1 MKINWKRG
9 NDSISYDRPSTWF
22 SLGTRGSGKS
32 SFLEH
37 VAEKYLERGNG
48 VFDLF
53 GSRDGESLAWLRS
66 PHVKDKKILL
76 LKGENVDVQSCY
88 SVKSAESVT
97 VQDFEQNDIVVSSS
111 PLYLNMDQEFA
122 YAAKLTDMLYKRL
135 FHNKLIFLVCRE
147 AANFYYSRLKVSDSQ
162 LYAKAQMTYL
172 IREARH
178 MGIAL
183 GLDSIRFYAI
193 DIDIR
198 SLSDYLILKSQG
210 VQGLSKDLKWL
221 YRFVN
226 PSLMRYMRP
235 EQFVIVTNKGS
246 IGYGVFPEIS
256 WHKRERENIL
266 SDVGIKVEYGEVL
279 RESESKGAFRTVSD
293 KEHCEMIRLYI
304 EENLGFVK
312 MGLRVSRSSAT
323 TQKHVNIHNTL
334 VRGSGFCTS
343 CKRAN
348 GKYHDKVAERGQ
360 ILDTV

>member
-1 MKINWKRG
+1 M
-9 NDSISYDRPSTWF
+9 
-22 SLGTRGSGKS
+22 
-32 SFLEH
+32 
-37 VAEKYLERGNG
+37 
-48 VFDLF
+48 F

-66 PHVKDKKILL
+66 PIAKDKKVLL
-76 LKGENVDVQSCY
+76 LKGENVDVECSFP
-88 SVKSAESVT
+88 VKSAEAVT
-97 VQDFEQNDIVVSSS
+97 VQDFEANDIIVSSS

-122 YAAKLTDMLYKRL
+122 YAAKLTDILYKRL

-221 YRFVN
+221 YKYVS
-226 PSLMRYMRP
+226 PSLMRYMKP
-235 EQFVIVTNKGS
+235 EQFIMLTNRGS
-246 IGYGVFPEIS
+246 IGYGVFPEIP

-279 RESESKGAFRTVSD
+279 KESESKGTFRTVSD
-293 KEHCEMIRLYI
+293 KEHVEMVRLFI

-312 MGLRVSRSSAT
+312 MGLRVNRSSAT
-323 TQKHVNIHNTL
+323 TQEHVNIHNAL

-343 CKRAN
+343 CRRAN
-348 GKYHDKVAERGQ
+348 GKYYDKVAERGQ
-360 ILDTV
+360 VMP

>member
-1 MKINWKRG
+1 MKVNWKRG

-37 VAEKYLERGNG
+37 VAENYLERGNG

-76 LKGENVDVQSCY
+76 LKGENLDVQCSFP
-88 SVKSAESVT
+88 VKSAESVT
-97 VQDFEQNDIVVSSS
+97 VQDFEANDIIISSS
-111 PLYLNMDQEFA
+111 PLYLGMDQEFA
-122 YAAKLTDMLYKRL
+122 LAAKLTDTLYKRL
-135 FHNKLIFLVCRE
+135 FHDKLIFLVCRE

-221 YRFVN
+221 YKYVN
-226 PSLMRYMRP
+226 PSLMRYMKP
-235 EQFVIVTNKGS
+235 QQFIMLTNRGS
-246 IGYGVFPEIS
+246 IGYGIFPEIP

-266 SDVGIKVEYGEVL
+266 SDVGIKVTYGEVL
-279 RESESKGAFRTVSD
+279 RESESEGTFRTVSD
-293 KEHCEMIRLYI
+293 KEHVEMVRLFI

-312 MGLRVSRSSAT
+312 MGLRVNRSSAT
-323 TQKHVNIHNTL
+323 TQKHVNIHNAL

-343 CKRAN
+343 CRRAN
-348 GKYHDKVAERGQ
+348 GKYYDKVAERGQ
-360 ILDTV
+360 VMP

>member
-1 MKINWKRG
+1 M
-9 NDSISYDRPSTWF
+9 
-22 SLGTRGSGKS
+22 
-32 SFLEH
+32 
-37 VAEKYLERGNG
+37 
-48 VFDLF
+48 F

-76 LKGENVDVQSCY
+76 IRGENVDVNCSFP
-88 SVKSAESVT
+88 VKSAESIT
-97 VQDFEQNDIVVSSS
+97 VQDFEANDIIISSS
-111 PLYLNMDQEFA
+111 PLYLGIDQEFV

-135 FHNKLIFLVCRE
+135 HYDKLIFLAARE
-147 AANFYYSRLKVSDSQ
+147 ASNFYYSRLKVSDSQ
-162 LYAKAQMTYL
+162 LYAKAQMVYL

-178 MGIAL
+178 MGLSL
-183 GLDSIRFYAI
+183 GLDSIRFYSI

-235 EQFVIVTNKGS
+235 EQFIIVSNRGS
-246 IGYGVFPEIS
+246 IGYGVFPEIP

-279 RESESKGAFRTVSD
+279 RESESKGSFRTVSD

-312 MGLRVSRSSAT
+312 MGLKVSRSSAT
-323 TQKHVNIHNTL
+323 TQKHVNIHNAL
-334 VRGSGFCTS
+334 VHGSGFCTS
-343 CKRAN
+343 CRRAN
-348 GKYHDKVAERGQ
+348 GKYYDKVAERGQ
-360 ILDTV
+360 ILA

>member
-1 MKINWKRG
+1 
-9 NDSISYDRPSTWF
+9 
-22 SLGTRGSGKS
+22 
-32 SFLEH
+32 
-37 VAEKYLERGNG
+37 
-48 VFDLF
+48 LF

-66 PHVKDKKILL
+66 PIAKDKKVLL
-76 LKGENVDVQSCY
+76 LKGENVDVECSFP
-88 SVKSAESVT
+88 VKSAEAVT
-97 VQDFEQNDIVVSSS
+97 VQDFEANDIIVSSS

-122 YAAKLTDMLYKRL
+122 YAAKLTDILYKRL

-221 YRFVN
+221 YKYVS
-226 PSLMRYMRP
+226 PSLMRYMKP
-235 EQFVIVTNKGS
+235 EQFIMLTNRGS
-246 IGYGVFPEIS
+246 IGYGVFPEIP

-279 RESESKGAFRTVSD
+279 KESESKGTFRTVSD
-293 KEHCEMIRLYI
+293 KEHVEMVRLFI

-312 MGLRVSRSSAT
+312 MGLRVNRSSAT
-323 TQKHVNIHNTL
+323 TQEHVNIHNAL

-343 CKRAN
+343 CRRAN
-348 GKYHDKVAERGQ
+348 GKYYDKVAERGQ
-360 ILDTV
+360 VMP

>member
-1 MKINWKRG
+1 
-9 NDSISYDRPSTWF
+9 
-22 SLGTRGSGKS
+22 
-32 SFLEH
+32 
-37 VAEKYLERGNG
+37 VAEQYLAEGNG

-76 LKGENVDVQSCY
+76 LKGENVDVQCSFP
-88 SVKSAESVT
+88 VKSAESVT
-97 VQDFEQNDIVVSSS
+97 VQDFEANDIIISSS
-111 PLYLNMDQEFA
+111 PLYLGMDQEFA
-122 YAAKLTDMLYKRL
+122 LAARLTDVLYKRL
-135 FHNKLIFLVCRE
+135 YHQKLVFLVCRE
-147 AANFYYSRLKVSDSQ
+147 ASNFYYSRLKISDSQ

-183 GLDSIRFYAI
+183 GLDSIRYYSI

-221 YRFVN
+221 YKYVN
-226 PSLMRYMRP
+226 PGLMRHMRP
-235 EQFVIVTNKGS
+235 EQFIVVSNRGS
-246 IGYGVFPEIS
+246 IGFGTSPEIP

-266 SDVGIKVEYGEVL
+266 SDVGIKVTYGEVL

-323 TQKHVNIHNTL
+323 TQKHVNIHNAL
-334 VRGSGFCTS
+334 VHGSGFCTS
-343 CKRAN
+343 CRRAN
-348 GKYHDKVAERGQ
+348 GKYHDKVAERGE
-360 ILDTV
+360 ILA